1 VSRRTE
7 RLNRAIQQEIS
18 RLLEKEI
25 NDPRLTSFI
34 SVTAVSISDDL
45 RHVRVSVSVMG
56 DETSREQALAGFR
69 AASGFIRKTVA
80 SNLRMRHAPEFE
92 FAYDNSIEQA
102 AAVLKLIERV
112 SDNP

>member
-25 NDPRLTSFI
+25 NDPRLSSLI

-45 RHVRVSVSVMG
+45 RHVHVSVSVMG
-56 DETSREQALAGFR
+56 DEASREQALAGFR

-80 SNLRMRHAPEFE
+80 TNLRMRHAPEFD

-102 AAVLKLIERV
+102 AAVLKLIEQV
-112 SDNP
+112 SGNP